1 MRPGAASN
9 TYGSKRSLSQA
20 RRGARRVLVSLLA
33 AATVTLAGGTGTAF
47 AAAGCDKVASPQG
60 SDSAPGTE
68 SQPYRT
74 VQKLGDSLSAGQ
86 TGCLRAGTFSES
98 VKLTHAGAPGA
109 PITITSFPGER
120 GKLVG
125 RLWVS
130 SSADHVTVSNLD
142 LNGSNSSLFPSPQ
155 INADDVK
162 FDGNDVTND
171 NTAICFVVG
180 SASYGHAT
188 GAQITRNRIHHCG
201 RLPAWNHDHG
211 IYVEDATG
219 TRITENYI
227 YDNADRGIQFYPD
240 AQDSYAARNVIDGNG
255 QGVIFAGGDEGQ
267 GYVASRN
274 NVVEF
279 NVITNAKLRYNVEA
293 YWDGTPGSGNVA
305 RNNCVHGGA
314 QGDIQ
319 SPQVGFTAANNL
331 VADPH
336 YVNRAAK
343 DFRLAPDSPC
353 ASVLA
358 GAAPPPAGSAPGAGS
373 APSQPCA
380 ASRRKR
386 CSRLRLVS
394 LRVRSIG
401 RGRVLLT
408 GKVAASHRRS
418 ARRAAVQLER
428 SKRWRTVAK
437 LRVNRRGR
445 FAVRLRSGAARA
457 SSLLRLRA
465 VVRGVGASRT
475 ASVRVKR

>member
-1 MRPGAASN
+1 
-9 TYGSKRSLSQA
+9 
-20 RRGARRVLVSLLA
+20 
-33 AATVTLAGGTGTAF
+33 VT
-47 AAAGCDKVASPQG
+47 
-60 SDSAPGTE
+60 
-68 SQPYRT
+68 
-74 VQKLGDSLSAGQ
+74 
-86 TGCLRAGTFSES
+86 
-98 VKLTHAGAPGA
+98 
-109 PITITSFPGER
+109 
-120 GKLVG
+120 
-125 RLWVS
+125 
-130 SSADHVTVSNLD
+130 
-142 LNGSNSSLFPSPQ
+142 
-155 INADDVK
+155 

-188 GAQITRNRIHHCG
+188 GALITRNRIHHCG

-227 YDNADRGIQFYPD
+227 YDNADRGIQFYPN
-240 AQDSYAARNVIDGNG
+240 AQDSYAAHNVIDGNG

-293 YWDGTPGSGNVA
+293 YWDGAPGSGNVA

-314 QGDIQ
+314 QGDVQ
-319 SPQVGFTAANNL
+319 SPQVGFTANNNL

-343 DFRLAPDSPC
+343 DFRLSPDSPC
-353 ASVLA
+353 ASVLTGA
-358 GAAPPPAGSAPGAGS
+358 PKPPAAAPAPA
-373 APSQPCA
+373 QPAKTCRS
-380 ASRRKR
+380 SRRKR

-394 LRVRSIG
+394 LRVRSLG

-408 GKVAASHRRS
+408 GKVASSHRRAAS
-418 ARRAAVQLER
+418 RAKVQLER

-445 FAVRLRSGAARA
+445 FAVRLRSGSVRA

-465 VVRGVGASRT
+465 VVRGVGTSRT
-475 ASVRVKR
+475 ARVRVKR